1 MIEIQCPDC
10 GTILKMDEQK
20 EYICDDC
27 DRVLSESEIR
37 ERCAL

>member
-10 GTILKMDEQK
+10 GTILKMNEEK
-20 EYICDDC
+20 EYFCDDC
-27 DRVLSESEIR
+27 DRILFESQIR